1 MKKLK
6 TLYSIAIIFLLTSCG
21 FTPMHIKSDLS
32 KLQVR
37 SISYTGA
44 DDLTYYL
51 KSNLNINTSRAYND
65 GYTIK
70 IKISEE
76 TSSVTKSTAG
86 ITTEE
91 EVKVNI
97 NFSIFDKN
105 NKRIGEDSISGS
117 RVVSITNN
125 VSTDDE
131 AKRIEKENI
140 ITNLIQQLTFS
151 IRAKIIS
158 SQQ

>member
-6 TLYSIAIIFLLTSCG
+6 SLFIISIMFVFTSCG
-21 FTPMHIKSDLS
+21 FTPMLKKADLS
-32 KLQVR
+32 AIKIK
-37 SISYTGA
+37 SISYTGPNS
-44 DDLTYYL
+44 LTYYL
-51 KSNLNINTSRAYND
+51 KNNLNINTSRAYNN
-65 GYTIK
+65 GYTVK
-70 IKISEE
+70 IKTSEE

-97 NFSIFDKN
+97 NLRILDKN
-105 NKRIGEDSISGS
+105 NKLVGEDSLSGS
-117 RVVSITNN
+117 RIVSITNN

-131 AKRIEKENI
+131 VKRIEKENI
-140 ITNLIQQLTFS
+140 ITNLIQQLTYA

>member
-6 TLYSIAIIFLLTSCG
+6 SLYTIAIVFLLTSCG
-21 FTPMHIKSDLS
+21 FTPMLKEVDLS
-32 KLQVR
+32 KVQIK
-37 SISYTGA
+37 SISYKGPSG
-44 DDLTYYL
+44 LTYYL
-51 KSNLNINTSRAYND
+51 KSNLNIKTSRAFNN
-65 GYTIK
+65 GYTVK
-70 IKISEE
+70 MNISEA
-76 TSSVTKSTAG
+76 TSSVTKNTAG

-91 EVKVNI
+91 EVKVTI
-97 NFSIFDKN
+97 GFSIVDKN
-105 NKRIGEDSISGS
+105 NKKIGEDSVSGS
-117 RVVSITNN
+117 RVVSVTNN

-131 AKRIEKENI
+131 VKRIEKENI

>member
-6 TLYSIAIIFLLTSCG
+6 SLYTIAIVFLLTSCG
-21 FTPMHIKSDLS
+21 FTPMLKEMDLS
-32 KLQVR
+32 KVQIK
-37 SISYTGA
+37 SISYKGPSE
-44 DDLTYYL
+44 LTYYL
-51 KSNLNINTSRAYND
+51 KSNLNINTSRAFNN
-65 GYTIK
+65 GYTVK
-70 IKISEE
+70 MNISEA
-76 TSSVTKSTAG
+76 TSSVTKNTAG

-91 EVKVNI
+91 EVKVTI
-97 NFSIFDKN
+97 GFSIVDKN
-105 NKRIGEDSISGS
+105 NKKIGEDSVSGS
-117 RVVSITNN
+117 RVVSVTNN

-131 AKRIEKENI
+131 VKRIEKENI